1 VLDRIVRGRVPRKPH
16 TRHKD
21 ANGELLYEECF
32 TRHGFDGAYTVLY
45 HRYRPHEQISLG
57 LVEGFAIPEAVPE
70 RGLLRRHYKTFEL
83 SGNGPSPL
91 LARRPLLFNDDVV
104 LSVLKPGVD
113 DDRFFANADADDLY
127 FIHRGAGKL
136 VSPFGSL
143 KFAQG
148 DYLCVPR
155 GVLHRFELAPGDEQ
169 YWLSIECLGTLEV
182 PRGYLNAVGQLKLD
196 APYCHRDFRVPE
208 FQPPDEEELRLC
220 TVKRG
225 NRFHGFESAHSP
237 LDVTGYDGAVYP
249 VAFQIRD
256 FEPRV
261 GQVHLPPSV
270 HTTFQATGAVIC
282 SFVPRPLDFHP
293 EAVPC
298 PYPHSSVHIDEVL
311 FYVSDSFE
319 SRRGVAA
326 GSLSHH
332 PAGIPH
338 GPHPGAYE
346 ASVGKRAPDELAV
359 MLDCSSPLKA
369 TAFALRTED
378 PDYHASFLAKD

>member
-1 VLDRIVRGRVPRKPH
+1 
-16 TRHKD
+16 
-21 ANGELLYEECF
+21 
-32 TRHGFDGAYTVLY
+32 
-45 HRYRPHEQISLG
+45 
-57 LVEGFAIPEAVPE
+57 
-70 RGLLRRHYKTFEL
+70 
-83 SGNGPSPL
+83 
-91 LARRPLLFNDDVV
+91 VV
-104 LSVLKPGVD
+104 VSVLKPGVD

-169 YWLSIECLGTLEV
+169 YWLSVECLGTLEI
-182 PRGYLNAVGQLKLD
+182 PRGYLNGAGQLKLE

-208 FQPPDEEELRLC
+208 FQPPDEEELRIC

-319 SRRGVAA
+319 SRRGIAA

-346 ASVGKRAPDELAV
+346 ASVGKRATDELAV
-359 MLDCSSPLKA
+359 MLDCSSPLRA
-369 TAFALRTED
+369 TAFAAQTED
-378 PDYHASFLAKD
+378 PDYHASFLAG

>member
-1 VLDRIVRGRVPRKPH
+1 MIDRIVRGRVPRKPH

-21 ANGELLYEECF
+21 ANGDLLYEECF

-45 HRYRPHEQISLG
+45 HRYRPHEQTALG
-57 LVEGFAIPEAVPE
+57 FVDGFAIPEPVPE

-83 SGNGPSPL
+83 ASNGPSPL

-104 LSVLKPGVD
+104 ISVLKPGVD

-169 YWLSIECLGTLEV
+169 YWLSIECLGTLEI
-182 PRGYLNAVGQLKLD
+182 PRSYLNAVGQLKLD

-208 FQPPDEEELRLC
+208 FQPPDEEELRLSV
-220 TVKRG
+220 VKRG

-311 FYVSDSFE
+311 FYVSDNFE
-319 SRRGVAA
+319 SRRGIAA

-346 ASVGKRAPDELAV
+346 ASAGKRATDELAV
-359 MLDCSSPLKA
+359 MLDCSSPLRA
-369 TAFALRTED
+369 TAFAAQTED
-378 PDYHASFLAKD
+378 PDYHASFLA

>member
-1 VLDRIVRGRVPRKPH
+1 MLDRIVRGRVPRKPH

-21 ANGELLYEECF
+21 ANGDLLYEECF

-45 HRYRPHEQISLG
+45 HRYRPHEQTALG
-57 LVEGFAIPEAVPE
+57 FVEGFAIPEAVPE
-70 RGLLRRHYKTFEL
+70 RGLLRRHYKTFTL
-83 SGNGPSPL
+83 AGNGPSPL

-104 LSVLKPGVD
+104 VSVLKPGVD

-143 KFAQG
+143 KFGQG

-169 YWLSIECLGTLEV
+169 YWLSIECLGTLEI

-319 SRRGVAA
+319 SRKGIAA

-346 ASVGKRAPDELAV
+346 ASVGKRATDELAV

-369 TAFALRTED
+369 TAFAVQTED
-378 PDYHASFLAKD
+378 SEYHVSFLA

>member
-1 VLDRIVRGRVPRKPH
+1 MLDRIVRGRVPRKPH

-21 ANGELLYEECF
+21 ANGDLLYEECF
-32 TRHGFDGAYTVLY
+32 TRQGFDGAYTVLY
-45 HRYRPHEQISLG
+45 HRYRPHEQVSQG
-57 LVEGFAIPEAVPE
+57 FVEGFAIPAAVPE

-83 SGNGPSPL
+83 AGNGPSPL

-104 LSVLKPGVD
+104 ISVLKPGVD

-169 YWLSIECLGTLEV
+169 YWLSIECRGTLEI

-208 FQPPDEEELRLC
+208 FQAPDEEELRLC

-225 NRFHGFESAHSP
+225 DRFHGFECAHSP

-319 SRRGVAA
+319 SRKGIAA

-346 ASVGKRAPDELAV
+346 ASVGKRATDELAV
-359 MLDCSSPLKA
+359 MLDCSSPLRA
-369 TAFALRTED
+369 TAFAAQTED
-378 PDYHASFLAKD
+378 PDYHASFLA